1 MFIFEPVAQNC
12 RVTCL
17 CSSLSHFS
25 KSNLT
30 NIFAREELKLSVC
43 SFATPHSVLH
53 SPLSHFL
60 THYLSFILSFRH
72 TLRIIPNF
80 ICPSTYYMLCSCHSL
95 SLPLL
100 CVSLLL
106 SFLLLFSISRCNLST
121 SHNFYKAF
129 PFPISR
135 PINIF
140 SSDLLTNCLDFS
152 S

>member
-1 MFIFEPVAQNC
+1 M
-12 RVTCL
+12 TCL
-17 CSSLSHFS
+17 FLSQLHKIVESLASVLLSHFS

-60 THYLSFILSFRH
+60 THSLSFILFLRH
-72 TLRIIPNF
+72 SLRIDPNF
-80 ICPSTYYMLCSCHSL
+80 IYLSTMLCSCHSV
-95 SLPLL
+95 SFFVL
-100 CVSLLL
+100 CISLLL
-106 SFLLLFSISRCNLST
+106 SFLLLFSLSRCNLST

-135 PINIF
+135 PINLF